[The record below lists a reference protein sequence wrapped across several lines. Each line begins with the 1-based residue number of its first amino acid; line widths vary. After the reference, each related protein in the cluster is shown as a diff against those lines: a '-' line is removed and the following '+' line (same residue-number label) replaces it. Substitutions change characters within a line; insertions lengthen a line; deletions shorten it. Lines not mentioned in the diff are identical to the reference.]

1 MSDEVHVVRPLVSVV
16 TPVYNGARYLREAL
30 ESLFAQDYE
39 PFESIVVDDG
49 STDRTAEI
57 ARSYAVR
64 YVRQANQGAAAARN
78 AGLAIARGELVAFLD
93 SDDLLPVD
101 KLSIQA
107 GLLAERGDIGCVL
120 GRQEIMLEGV
130 EAPSWL
136 TRDAIYGDLDGI
148 PLVSA
153 MFRRSALDAVGLYD
167 PTFQQSEDMDLLVRL
182 RAHGI
187 EIAILPEILVYRRFH
202 GDNLT
207 AKPPE
212 TQPLLR
218 SLRQKLAAERASAN
232 EATG

>member
-1 MSDEVHVVRPLVSVV
+1 MSPPLVSAIM
-16 TPVYNGARYLREAL
+16 PVYNGEAYLQAAL
-30 ESLFAQDYE
+30 DSLLAQDYE
-39 PFESIVVDDG
+39 PFEVIVCDAY
-49 STDRTAEI
+49 STDRTPEI
-57 ARSYAVR
+57 LAGTPGIRVL
-64 YVRQANQGAAAARN
+64 RQEKRGPGAARN
-78 AGLAIARGELVAFLD
+78 AAIAESRGEFVATFD
-93 SDDLLPVD
+93 ADDTWPTDRLTIEATYLIDHPD
-101 KLSIQA
+101 T
-107 GLLAERGDIGCVL
+107 GCVL
-120 GRQEIMLEGV
+120 GRQKWID
-130 EAPSWL
+130 PPPWL
-136 TRDAIYGDLDGI
+136 RRDAVYGDLDGI

-218 SLRQKLAAERASAN
+218 SLRQKLATERASAE